1 MNNVEE
7 MSSLQAPFQG
17 SFPTSDW
24 KDKNSPKLAGREID
38 LEPDEVARSLAID
51 TDRGLVALGSE
62 WGLQLLDRNLNLKWP
77 RRKDMPSTVWQVNLS
92 ADGRFVVAALGDG
105 TIRWYRTTNGEEA
118 LALFVHADG
127 ERWVLWTPEGFYDA
141 SPGADALIGYHL
153 NRGRDQ
159 AGDFVGSD
167 QLARLFYRP
176 DLISRRLAGDE
187 EAEKVIKAAVA
198 KVGDVRQVLAA
209 GLPPRVEPDTREGPA
224 IRTLPNGDVEIR
236 YRVVDQGGGV
246 GPIEIRLNGVAIQG
260 RQNLRIG
267 DRPAVIITPQ
277 QRRQNTVDIAANN
290 SRSVLGPAFRFE
302 LDPTTTSARRP
313 TLHVLAVGIKTY
325 DDPTL
330 SKGVKFAAAD
340 ARALVDTLQRRAS
353 LADAELGAVVLI
365 PDAEATRARIETELR
380 AFAQRVQP
388 GDRFVLHLA
397 GHGTAIDGEYF
408 FLTREVS
415 AATVET
421 VRRQALSGSELQG
434 LLQRIPSSGGT
445 LLLFDTCSSGTY
457 HSTAHQDL
465 VASVRRFERLDGP
478 PDAGGGRRFGTWPWK
493 APTTNGASSPGW

>member
-1 MNNVEE
+1 M
-7 MSSLQAPFQG
+7 
-17 SFPTSDW
+17 
-24 KDKNSPKLAGREID
+24 
-38 LEPDEVARSLAID
+38 
-51 TDRGLVALGSE
+51 
-62 WGLQLLDRNLNLKWP
+62 
-77 RRKDMPSTVWQVNLS
+77 VNLS

-105 TIRWYRTTNGEEA
+105 TIRWYRSTDGTEA
-118 LALFVHADG
+118 LALFVHGDG

-141 SPGADALIGYHL
+141 SSGADDLIGYHL

-159 AGDFVGSD
+159 AGEFVGSD

-176 DLISRRLAGDE
+176 DLMARRLAGDE
-187 EAEKVIKAAVA
+187 KAIQAAVA

-209 GLPPRVEPDTREGPA
+209 GLPPRVEPDTSDGPA

-246 GPIEIRLNGVAIQG
+246 GPIEIRLDGVAIQG
-260 RQNLRIG
+260 RQNLRVG
-267 DRPAVIITPQ
+267 DRPAVIFTPPPRGKKITGE
-277 QRRQNTVDIAANN
+277 IAASNN

-302 LDPTTTSARRP
+302 LEPTSTAGRRP
-313 TLHVLAVGIKTY
+313 TLHALAVGVTAY
-325 DDPTL
+325 DDPNL
-330 SKGVKFAAAD
+330 RQGVKFAAAD

-415 AATVET
+415 AASVEA
-421 VRRQALSGSELQG
+421 VRRQALSGSDLQA

-457 HSTAHQDL
+457 NSTAHQDL
-465 VASVRRFERLDGP
+465 VASVRRFERLDGRLMLAAAGDRRMALES
-478 PDAGGGRRFGTWPWK
+478 PDNQRGIFTGVVIKGLLGDADKYGDDRTVSASELQAYVVNTVPDITLRLFQVRQVPHANQVGDFPLSRAAGATP
-493 APTTNGASSPGW
+493 